1 MVVNN
6 KNRMVVR
13 FPRASQRYSTRNRP
27 HATCHRMLQSAYRQL
42 DATEKAFVDG
52 YVRDLER
59 EAART
64 FDRLS
69 NALYRDVPSD
79 VVEASRG
86 LLARPLVT
94 AAIHERVTDL
104 ARDQEITRDRI
115 VREIGKLAFSNISDF
130 GRVENDGSFT
140 ADLSN
145 VTKEQTSCIESID
158 VEESFTNSGV
168 RKKTRIKLHNKVNAL
183 LKLAEYAGIVAD
195 SEHWK
200 AANARPVVPSLPDG
214 VTVEQASDYYARMLG
229 E

>member
-1 MVVNN
+1 
-6 KNRMVVR
+6 
-13 FPRASQRYSTRNRP
+13 
-27 HATCHRMLQSAYRQL
+27 MLQSAYRQL

-69 NALYRDVPSD
+69 NALYRPIPCD
-79 VVEASRG
+79 VVEAARG
-86 LLARPLVT
+86 LLDRPLVT
-94 AAIHERVTDL
+94 AAITERVNDL

-115 VREIGKLAFSNISDF
+115 VREIGGIAFSTLSDYGEVTNDGTF
-130 GRVENDGSFT
+130 RLDLTNVTPEQMARVEM
-140 ADLSN
+140 
-145 VTKEQTSCIESID
+145 IE
-158 VEESFTNSGV
+158 VEESFTPNGGA
-168 RKKTRIKLHNKVNAL
+168 RKKMKIKMHAKLPAL

-214 VTVEQASDYYARMLG
+214 VTVEQAGDLYARAIG
-229 E
+229 G

>member
-1 MVVNN
+1 
-6 KNRMVVR
+6 
-13 FPRASQRYSTRNRP
+13 
-27 HATCHRMLQSAYRQL
+27 MLQSAYRQL

-69 NALYRDVPSD
+69 NALYRPIPAD
-79 VVEASRG
+79 VVEAARG
-86 LLARPLVT
+86 LLDRPLVT
-94 AAIHERVTDL
+94 AAITERVNDL

-115 VREIGKLAFSNISDF
+115 VREIGGIAFSTLADYGTVGNDGMF
-130 GRVENDGSFT
+130 QLDLRNVTPEQMARVES
-140 ADLSN
+140 
-145 VTKEQTSCIESID
+145 IE
-158 VEESFTNSGV
+158 VEESFNPSSGGA
-168 RKKTRIKLHNKVNAL
+168 RKKMKIKMHAKLPAL

-214 VTVEQASDYYARMLG
+214 VTVEQAGDLYARAIG
-229 E
+229 G